1 MSLLSTVFFIC
12 SIDKKDTMMVKDDNN
27 GALLLFFFFLLFFFH
42 ALTNNNS
49 YDDVFCFFLFG
60 RGTRRLIV
68 VCCNHCSRLFSLH
81 PQPSLLHAHPHLQQT
96 YIQIDQKPKRLLHIK
111 ARDGNASTT
120 KRNIVASIQDAENSY
135 NIFHKPKYPSHHSC
149 VNIPEGSATFNWFKD
164 CWYTKTSTK
173 SNETSHGRRAKEKR

>member
-1 MSLLSTVFFIC
+1 MSSSLLFFIC

-27 GALLLFFFFLLFFFH
+27 SIILFFFLLFFFH

-49 YDDVFCFFLFG
+49 YDDVFFLFLFG

-68 VCCNHCSRLFSLH
+68 VCVIIVVGSSPRYILNRVSCTHTRY
-81 PQPSLLHAHPHLQQT
+81 LQQT
-96 YIQIDQKPKRLLHIK
+96 YIQIDQKPKILLHIK

-120 KRNIVASIQDAENSY
+120 KRNIVASIQDAENSC
-135 NIFHKPKYPSHHSC
+135 NILSTNQSTPATTVASTYQS
-149 VNIPEGSATFNWFKD
+149 SATFNWLKD

-173 SNETSHGRRAKEKR
+173 SNETSQN